1 MRPELHAALRDRPT
15 RERGFTLIELAV
27 VIAIIASLTGMLLPA
42 AQDQR
47 MARNAAEATGTL
59 AEIRKAQAIF
69 HGVDRDGDGVL
80 EYATSLQELVDA
92 GLLDPG
98 LQDGMRL
105 GYGFET
111 ETRDAA
117 VGYSYRAT
125 ALNQGQ
131 TGVRGFGGDASGI
144 VASGCPP
151 GEHVEIVNGD
161 ATCVPDGKD
170 PAAALLRFPL
180 GGLSGVAAIDDVNLL
195 SDGTAVDLAR
205 AMLTP
210 KLVDQIKAEFDADDD
225 GLVGFGE
232 LLEADLLA
240 MAKRL
245 VPTGAQAGGRA
256 TGGDDGALDA
266 LLRRMQSRMKQDL
279 ALGSGD
285 ETDLP
290 AAPLQSAVGYPGAV
304 LDLASLEKV
313 HASLTVLLDLVHGL
327 DPDPGAGQMT
337 SPDPATNLKR
347 KGKLVHSVEEM
358 YSLWRYQ
365 SLDALRVALT
375 EVRNRCDGSPIPSDW
390 VQGEAAIQIAA
401 RVDATQAFIDE
412 GP

>member
-1 MRPELHAALRDRPT
+1 
-15 RERGFTLIELAV
+15 
-27 VIAIIASLTGMLLPA
+27 
-42 AQDQR
+42 
-47 MARNAAEATGTL
+47 
-59 AEIRKAQAIF
+59 
-69 HGVDRDGDGVL
+69 
-80 EYATSLQELVDA
+80 
-92 GLLDPG
+92 
-98 LQDGMRL
+98 
-105 GYGFET
+105 
-111 ETRDAA
+111 
-117 VGYSYRAT
+117 
-125 ALNQGQ
+125 
-131 TGVRGFGGDASGI
+131 
-144 VASGCPP
+144 
-151 GEHVEIVNGD
+151 
-161 ATCVPDGKD
+161 
-170 PAAALLRFPL
+170 
-180 GGLSGVAAIDDVNLL
+180 
-195 SDGTAVDLAR
+195 VDLAR